1 MTTTKPPYY
10 PIDHRICS
18 CYFTYISLS
27 SCSLPCMDQLWVIDS
42 PGRAALR
49 ECRGGGGGGGYEPL
63 EDTLCPCLHRTLHY
77 TSIVLYYLRNAFIPT
92 LEGPKKEFLFLP
104 PTRDSAVESPGLFSE
119 WIIANVSY
127 PLTWLYYILQLYSPC
142 TSLL

>member
-1 MTTTKPPYY
+1 MLFHVYLPFFLLIPMHG
-10 PIDHRICS
+10 PAMGHR
-18 CYFTYISLS
+18 
-27 SCSLPCMDQLWVIDS
+27 LPRAGS
-42 PGRAALR
+42 TPGMQR
-49 ECRGGGGGGGYEPL
+49 GGGGGGYEPL